1 MKKLVVPFVFVALLA
16 YACGGGTEN
25 QTDPQEAFYK
35 ECLDN
40 MEATHSDTYAGEVR
54 DEYCKCAAA
63 TYMETFSANDRALMG
78 YGMSP
83 EQTAKYEAALVPC
96 REKLESQE
104 LPVPPPPVEPTE

>member
-1 MKKLVVPFVFVALLA
+1 MKKLVVPFMFVALFA

-40 MEATHSDTYAGEVR
+40 MEATHSDTYTGEVR

-63 TYMETFSANDRALMG
+63 TYMETFSANDRSLMG
-78 YGMSP
+78 YGMST

-96 REKLESQE
+96 REKLESQRS
-104 LPVPPPPVEPTE
+104 VEPEEAANPTE